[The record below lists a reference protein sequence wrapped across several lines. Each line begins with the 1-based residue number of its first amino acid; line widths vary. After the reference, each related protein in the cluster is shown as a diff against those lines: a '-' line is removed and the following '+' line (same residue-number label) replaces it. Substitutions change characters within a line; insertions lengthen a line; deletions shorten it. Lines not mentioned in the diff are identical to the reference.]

1 MLRKGRVGYLDTGL
15 GTDLSIHTSTGH
27 FNFYH
32 VLILPKQKKNKDIK
46 KFKVIKIKLLIFML
60 GCAFY
65 LLVLKKCLLFL
76 KK

>member
-32 VLILPKQKKNKDIK
+32 VLILPKQKKIK
-46 KFKVIKIKLLIFML
+46 TLKNLKL
-60 GCAFY
+60 
-65 LLVLKKCLLFL
+65 
-76 KK
+76 